1 MRVRFPLQLHAITAC
16 YQIGLLSKC
25 YTLSLTMQ
33 RGRRADRDGGKP
45 VARGM
50 SPMRQRFS
58 NLTRRISGVSAG
70 GGSGGSGGGG
80 GRLVLGDPMFRA
92 LYESLLKLE
101 VFVTSLKD
109 RCVAA

>member
-1 MRVRFPLQLHAITAC
+1 M
-16 YQIGLLSKC
+16 
-25 YTLSLTMQ
+25 
-33 RGRRADRDGGKP
+33 
-45 VARGM
+45 ARGM

-109 RCVAA
+109 RCVAAWGYMPGFVCCMFCESVCECVCVCVRVCAL